1 LEGVMAISAV
11 VRTIVSLIRKHG
23 LSSGVKKARKMG
35 FKSKD
40 IKAAKINFGKD
51 KKNITLPSGKK
62 LKLKKGYINTGPPD
76 YKVVKADKY
85 GNKTP
90 TPRFLEKD
98 VSDYK
103 TLPRRFREPQD
114 IDI

>member
-1 LEGVMAISAV
+1 MAISAV
-11 VRTIVSLIRKHG
+11 VRTIVSLIKKHG

-40 IKAAKINFGKD
+40 IKAAKINFGKR
-51 KKNITLPSGKK
+51 KPNR
-62 LKLKKGYINTGPPD
+62 
-76 YKVVKADKY
+76 DKY

-98 VSDYK
+98 VPDYK